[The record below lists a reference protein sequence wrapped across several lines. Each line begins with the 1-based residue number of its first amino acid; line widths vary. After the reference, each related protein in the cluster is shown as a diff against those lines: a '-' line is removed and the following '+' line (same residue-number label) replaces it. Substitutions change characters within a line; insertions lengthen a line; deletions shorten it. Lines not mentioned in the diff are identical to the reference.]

1 MTFLQRTLGEK
12 YKWFYAVKYNF
23 ALANAGIVAN
33 IIRCIPKII
42 SSLMILFIWTKANS
56 PIELFTY
63 LVIGRVYKSFCE
75 GFGEQVVSADIIS
88 GSLTAEL
95 LRANT
100 YLPVRFFSY
109 CGRRILRNF
118 LEFLTFT
125 LVAVVSVFF
134 FSPLQIPTTQSIFL
148 LILFIPIS
156 FFVNFILGYI
166 VGLFAFFIND
176 KREFNSISDSWDA
189 TKMILYGLII
199 PLYKMPFHEFFEFLP
214 TSYFLHHPM
223 QIYLGK
229 YNNLEILLTF
239 LVGIAWCIVL
249 LIMARLI
256 FKAGLKH
263 NEAVGL

>member
-1 MTFLQRTLGEK
+1 MTFLQRTLGSN

-23 ALANAGIVAN
+23 AIANAGIVAN
-33 IIRCIPKII
+33 IIRCVPKII
-42 SSLMILFIWTKANS
+42 NSLMILFIWSKANS
-56 PIELFTY
+56 PVDIFTY

-75 GFGEQVVSADIIS
+75 GFGEQIVSQDIIS
-88 GSLTAEL
+88 GSMTVEL
-95 LRANT
+95 LRVNT

-118 LEFLTFT
+118 LEFLTFS
-125 LVAVVSVFF
+125 LVAIISVFF
-134 FSPLQIPTTQSIFL
+134 FSSLQTPSIQSIFL

-156 FFVNFILGYI
+156 FFTNFILGYI

-176 KREFNSISDSWDA
+176 KREFNSVNDSWDA

-223 QIYLGK
+223 QIYLGR
-229 YNNLEILLTF
+229 YNNVQIIQTF
-239 LVGIAWCIVL
+239 TGGIIWCLVL
-249 LIMARLI
+249 LVIARLT
-256 FKAGLKH
+256 FKAGLKR